1 MPQEH
6 YYGGQAVL
14 EGVMM
19 RGRDVWAVAVRRPDA
34 SLHVESHRIN
44 SIAERWPILR
54 KPGLRGIIA
63 LGQALRIGV
72 KALTISANKSVE
84 EEEQLTPRQ
93 MAMSMVVA
101 FTIFIVVFIVGPA
114 VLFRFAERQV
124 PSGILLNA
132 GEGVFRVL
140 LFLGY
145 LWVIGRLKEIRR
157 VFEYHGAEHKTIAAY
172 EHGEELDPVRV
183 DQFSTLHVRCGTN
196 FLLIV
201 MVLTIFVFA
210 FFGTPSLPWRIASRI
225 VAIPII
231 AGLAFEALRLGARYS
246 SSPVMRALMAPGLW
260 LQKITT
266 QPPSLTQIEV
276 AIASFEEVLRRE
288 REAGAGGPAA
298 SPAPPVAEAAAEPPT
313 DPVEPDR
320 PDRPT

>member
-1 MPQEH
+1 MAREH

-34 SLHVESHRIN
+34 SIHLESHRIH
-44 SIAERWPILR
+44 SVAERWPILR

-72 KALTISANKSVE
+72 KALTISANQSVE
-84 EEEQLTPRQ
+84 EEEKLTPRQ
-93 MAMSMVVA
+93 MATSMVLA
-101 FTIFIVVFIVGPA
+101 FTIFIAVFIVGPA

-132 GEGVFRVL
+132 AEGVFRVL

-145 LWVIGRLKEIRR
+145 LWVIGRMREIRR
-157 VFEYHGAEHKTIAAY
+157 VFEYHGAEHKTIAAF
-172 EHGEELDPVRV
+172 ENGDELVPEAV
-183 DQFSTLHVRCGTN
+183 DEYSTLHVRCGTN

-210 FFGTPSLPWRIASRI
+210 FFGTPSLPWRIGSRI
-225 VAIPII
+225 LAIPII

-246 SSPVMRALMAPGLW
+246 RSPVMRALMAPGLW

-266 QPPSLTQIEV
+266 QPPSLSQIEV
-276 AIASFEEVLRRE
+276 AIASFQEVRRRE
-288 REAGAGGPAA
+288 GEAAAGAPAE
-298 SPAPPVAEAAAEPPT
+298 SPAPPVAGGSGDAS
-313 DPVEPDR
+313 DHPDR
-320 PDRPT
+320 GPDAPA

>member
-34 SLHVESHRIN
+34 SIHLESHRIE

-72 KALTISANKSVE
+72 KALTISANQSVE
-84 EEEQLTPRQ
+84 EEEKLTPRQ
-93 MAMSMVVA
+93 MAVSMVVA
-101 FTIFIVVFIVGPA
+101 FTIFIAVFIVGPT
-114 VLFRFAERQV
+114 VLFRYAQRQV

-132 GEGVFRVL
+132 AEGVFRVL

-145 LWVIGRLKEIRR
+145 LWLIGRMREIRR

-172 EHGEELDPVRV
+172 EHGEELDPERV

-210 FFGTPSLPWRIASRI
+210 FFGTPTLPWRIASRI

-246 SSPVMRALMAPGLW
+246 TSTVMRALMAPGLW

-276 AIASFEEVLRRE
+276 AIASFNEVLRRE
-288 REAGAGGPAA
+288 REVGAGGPAA
-298 SPAPPVAEAAAEPPT
+298 SPAPPVAEAAAEPAAGPI
-313 DPVEPDR
+313 EPER
-320 PDRPT
+320 PDGPA

>member
-34 SLHVESHRIN
+34 SIHLESHRIG

-72 KALTISANKSVE
+72 KALTISANQSVE
-84 EEEQLTPRQ
+84 EEEKLTPRQ
-93 MAMSMVVA
+93 MAVSMVIA
-101 FTIFIVVFIVGPA
+101 FTVFIVVFIVGPA
-114 VLFRFAERQV
+114 VLFRYAQRQV

-132 GEGVFRVL
+132 AEGVFRVL

-145 LWVIGRLKEIRR
+145 LWLIGRMREIRR

-172 EHGEELDPVRV
+172 EQGEELDPERV

-210 FFGTPSLPWRIASRI
+210 FFGTPTLPWRIASRI
-225 VAIPII
+225 IAIPLI

-246 SSPVMRALMAPGLW
+246 SSPVMRALMTPGLW

-276 AIASFEEVLRRE
+276 AIASFNEVLRKE
-288 REAGAGGPAA
+288 REVGAGGPAA
-298 SPAPPVAEAAAEPPT
+298 SPAPPVSEAAAEPSA
-313 DPVEPDR
+313 EPIEPEA
-320 PDRPT
+320 PDGQT